1 MGLLHFYSTL
11 SVQMLS
17 ALTAAICLSAYL
29 VSKRKVFAY
38 GVVGFI
44 AYFLDVSF
52 IFQDDYVVSYL
63 GWSLDGIYMT
73 VRSIFSVFAGMGVFG
88 SIWLVAC
95 EYIGEKRQWLR
106 SAPCAVFALFSLI
119 ALFALPD
126 DGIGRFVFWSM
137 RALFVFWTL
146 GFTLVKYLLCTDDI
160 ERRRLIRFRVIYIL
174 TWLFTLGFVAFD
186 LYNFILVDTL
196 SVAPAMPDFL
206 GERNYAE
213 EILMV
218 AFAVFAIKSSH
229 KTLALRYEHPPVRK
243 DDERVEGQI
252 DSNLDVYAKRHKLSN
267 REQEVLRY
275 ILVGHD
281 NQNIASAMHISP
293 STAKVHVHNILKKTA
308 QANRQDLIRDFWKN

>member
-1 MGLLHFYSTL
+1 MGLLYFYSTL

-38 GVVGFI
+38 CIVGFV

-52 IFQDDYVVSYL
+52 VFQDDFVTSYL
-63 GWSLDGIYMT
+63 GWSTSGTYMT
-73 VRSIFSVFAGMGVFG
+73 ARSICSAFAGMGAFG
-88 SIWLVAC
+88 AIWLVVC
-95 EYIGEKRQWLR
+95 EYTGEKRPWLR
-106 SAPCAVFALFSLI
+106 LTPCIAFLILSLTALFILPSN
-119 ALFALPD
+119 AL
-126 DGIGRFVFWSM
+126 GRFVFWST
-137 RALFVFWTL
+137 RAIFIFWSL
-146 GFTLVKYLLCTDDI
+146 GFALAKYLLSTDEI
-160 ERRRLIRFRVIYIL
+160 ERRRLRRLRVIYAL
-174 TWLFTLGFVAFD
+174 TWLFTLSFVALD
-186 LYNFILVDTL
+186 VYNFIISDTL
-196 SVAPAMPDFL
+196 GIVPAMPTFL

-218 AFAVFAIKSSH
+218 ALAVFAIRSSG
-229 KTLALRYEHPPVRK
+229 KTLSLRYEHPPVRK

-252 DSNLDVYAKRHKLSN
+252 DSNLGVYAKRYKLSN

>member
-11 SVQMLS
+11 AVQMLS

-52 IFQDDYVVSYL
+52 IFQDDYVMSYL
-63 GWSLDGIYMT
+63 GWNLDGVYMT
-73 VRSIFSVFAGMGVFG
+73 VRSIFSAFAGMGVFG

-95 EYIGEKRQWLR
+95 EYIGEKRPWFR
-106 SAPCAVFALFSLI
+106 AAPCAVFILLSLI
-119 ALFALPD
+119 ALFTLPD

-137 RALFVFWTL
+137 RALFVLWTL
-146 GFTLVKYLLCTDDI
+146 GFALVKYLLCTDDI
-160 ERRRLIRFRVIYIL
+160 ERRRLIRFRAIYVL
-174 TWLFTLGFVAFD
+174 SWLFTLGFVVFD
-186 LYNFILVDTL
+186 LYNFILVGTL
-196 SVAPAMPDFL
+196 GIAPAMPEFL

-213 EILMV
+213 EILMIV
-218 AFAVFAIKSSH
+218 FAVFAIKSSH

-243 DDERVEGQI
+243 DDERVEDQI
-252 DSNLDVYAKRHKLSN
+252 DSNLGVYAKRHKLSN